1 MIVTSTFKGI
11 LDSIAND
18 ALNGANILFEQRVV
32 DIRSTSKF
40 SGIKS
45 IEISTSR
52 GITYSFDGVVVTT
65 PLGWLKRNQAAF
77 LPTLDDRILK
87 AIDSVSVGHL
97 EKVRML
103 SPYSDLD

>member
-18 ALNGANILFEQRVV
+18 ALSGASVLFEQSVV
-32 DIRSTSKF
+32 DIKSTSKS
-40 SGIKS
+40 SGVKS

-77 LPTLDDRILK
+77 SPSLDDRILQ
-87 AIDSVSVGHL
+87 ALDSISVGHL
-97 EKVRML
+97 EKVRAYNL
-103 SPYSDLD
+103 YSDFD